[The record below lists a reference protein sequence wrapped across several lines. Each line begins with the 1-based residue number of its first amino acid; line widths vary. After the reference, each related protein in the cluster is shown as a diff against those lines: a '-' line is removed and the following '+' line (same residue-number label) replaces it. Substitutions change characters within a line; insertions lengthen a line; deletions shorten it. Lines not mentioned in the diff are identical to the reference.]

1 MPSARVGQSPAPN
14 ALLAAWPVM
23 RPATARTARMI
34 VTSMAVEG
42 APSVVTLVLV
52 VMHQLTACRVI
63 YLTTT
68 MEQGGALNAVVAA
81 SRVTHPLC
89 AYRVLLLT
97 TWIFP
102 PAPANNA
109 SCWSATAWSV
119 PIPAAWNAK
128 SEPTCSTPP
137 PATTASPPCS
147 PASRAP
153 QPPPASSVRPAT
165 TKLPAPAT
173 HPARSAHSAVLLAYR
188 LLIALPVMSAITWP
202 QQLPLVVRVLIIV
215 LLVLLP
221 LHACNA
227 RLGIDWVAVV
237 PVWRVLLILLAAS
250 PACTITQPLP
260 FGAWA
265 ASWADTW
272 IPPRVPAR
280 PVPKTVQPA
289 LTRPTVWHAR

>member
-34 VTSMAVEG
+34 VTWMVVEA
-42 APSVVTLVLV
+42 APSVATLVLV
-52 VMHQLTACRVI
+52 VMHRLTACRAI

-81 SRVTHPLC
+81 SRVTHLLS
-89 AYRVLLLT
+89 AYLVLLLT

-102 PAPANNA
+102 PAPANNV

-128 SEPTCSTPP
+128 SEPICSTPP